1 MGPGQ
6 KRGSLYYLTLM
17 SDRAASGN
25 NSYELHEE
33 EIRNIFIQDEISNFF
48 FEEEH

>member
-1 MGPGQ
+1 
-6 KRGSLYYLTLM
+6 M

-33 EIRNIFIQDEISNFF
+33 EIRNIFIRYRMKLGTSFLKNIKRITFYF
-48 FEEEH
+48 G